1 MNYSFDIRLAK
12 KFGVEEAIMLSNFQF
27 WILKNKANEKHLH
40 EGKTWTYNSIKSFAK
55 LFPFWS
61 EKQIRRILDSLI
73 KQGVI
78 QTGNFNNSQ
87 YDRTIWYCF
96 VDETKWLS
104 EKVNTTSEK
113 SKMDMPIWANGFS
126 QTGKPIPDN
135 KPDNKPDTLVKESE
149 VVEKWNEFAEK
160 NNLQKISK
168 LTNKRISSINHRL
181 QENDFDLQKILEKIS
196 QSDFLLG
203 KKSSWKVTFDFVF
216 CSANN
221 YIKILEGNYANT
233 NTAIKQIQTT
243 KYTGFDGDKYK
254 RLLEKNRT

>member
-1 MNYSFDIRLAK
+1 MEEKPNYYAIIPSNVRYCNDLT
-12 KFGVEEAIMLSNFQF
+12 FGARIIYGEITALSN
-27 WILKNKANEKHLH
+27 KYGYCYAS
-40 EGKTWTYNSIKSFAK
+40 NSYFAK
-55 LFPFWS
+55 LFDVTETTISIWVNDLAKRGFVKT
-61 EKQIRRILDSLI
+61 EIDTIN
-73 KQGVI
+73 
-78 QTGNFNNSQ
+78 GNKRKIFIVDPMQKNLMTYTENSNDP
-87 YDRTIWYCF
+87 YT
-96 VDETKWLS
+96 
-104 EKVNTTSEK
+104 EK
-113 SKMDMPIWANGFS
+113 SK
-126 QTGKPIPDN
+126 DN
-135 KPDNKPDTLVKESE
+135 NTSKNIKQNTLVKESE